1 MSTQNN
7 GDNTAKFINNA
18 IMLFIGGIIAIAA
31 LGFISGSINWTGIV
45 VVLVI
50 IALLL
55 FYRGLSNRKSK

>member
-31 LGFISGSINWTGIV
+31 LGFINGLINWAGIV

-55 FYRGLSNRKSK
+55 VYRGRSNRKSK

>member
-7 GDNTAKFINNA
+7 DNTTKFINNT
-18 IMLFIGGIIAIAA
+18 ILLFVGGIIAIAA
-31 LGFISGSINWTGIV
+31 LGFINGLINWTGIV

-55 FYRGLSNRKSK
+55 VYRGRSNRKSK

>member
-7 GDNTAKFINNA
+7 GDNTVKFINNA
-18 IMLFIGGIIAIAA
+18 ILLFIGGIIAIAL
-31 LGFISGSINWTGIV
+31 LGFINGLINWTGIV

-55 FYRGLSNRKSK
+55 VYRGRSNRKSK

>member
-1 MSTQNN
+1 MV
-7 GDNTAKFINNA
+7 KFINNA

-31 LGFISGSINWTGIV
+31 LGFINGLINWTGIV

-55 FYRGLSNRKSK
+55 TYRGRSNRKSK